1 MSDEQQDRGP
11 DGGDERPRGPFGLPA
26 PTGGTV
32 RRSAVASGVGAV
44 MVLVGVVLLRVV
56 VCADGTC
63 PPGPLR
69 TLAEGTATVGFLV
82 VLVAA
87 SYGATASL
95 HVWRTRD
102 D

>member
-1 MSDEQQDRGP
+1 MTDDQRDEQP
-11 DGGDERPRGPFGLPA
+11 GDERPARGPFGLPA
-26 PTGGTV
+26 PSRGTV
-32 RRSAVASGVGAV
+32 VRSAAVTGVGAA
-44 MVLVGVVLLRVV
+44 MVFLGVLLLQFV

-69 TLAEGTATVGFLV
+69 TFAEGIAVVGFLV

-95 HVWRTRD
+95 HVRRTSD